1 VTTTSLSRTAY
12 CRIRDDILGGRIA
25 PNTILIERDLAA
37 SLGISRT
44 PLRAALSML
53 EREQVIERMANGAIL
68 VRKISIEH
76 LLDIIQLRQI
86 LEKAAA
92 GRAAGFGI
100 SPGLI
105 AARER
110 QMRYIDGKAARFE
123 DFWQDDGD
131 FHRAVAMAARL
142 TLLPELLAEQRVIV
156 HSSTI
161 IRHKVNF
168 ADQGREHLA
177 VIDAIAAGDPE
188 AARAA
193 MLHHFEQMRA
203 RTLGW
208 LSRD

>member
-1 VTTTSLSRTAY
+1 MSTTSLSQTAY
-12 CRIRDDILGGRIA
+12 CRIRDDILEGRIA

-44 PLRAALSML
+44 PLRSALSML
-53 EREQVIERMANGAIL
+53 EREQVVERMANGAIL

-76 LLDIIQLRQI
+76 LLDIIQLRMI

-100 SPGLI
+100 SPELI

-110 QMRYIDGKAARFE
+110 QMRYLDGKAAIFA

-142 TLLPELLAEQRVIV
+142 TLLPELLTEQRVIV
-156 HSSTI
+156 RSSTI
-161 IRHKVNF
+161 IRYQINF
-168 ADQGREHLA
+168 ADQALEHLA

-188 AARAA
+188 AASAA
-193 MLHHFEQMRA
+193 MLHHFELMRA

-208 LSRD
+208 LSRE